1 MPPQALIFPFHDCPP
16 EPESFDHG
24 TRERIEVEHFEKRMN
39 AYSKRIRK
47 AKKNA
52 IGKIEKNVFRHTA
65 VSCLAVLHGFQQA
78 ADYCGHSLRTQG
90 ANYRNL
96 VSKQD
101 AKDYFNIMPPTGDG
115 KVIPFD
121 RSRGEALAVGKDG
134 ARQRHPTLL
143 PKPPKRTLVLFSLFG
158 RAKMR
163 LSRFRRITHGF
174 CVKRFAGNLP
184 CWIRVFSP

>member
-1 MPPQALIFPFHDCPP
+1 MA
-16 EPESFDHG
+16 
-24 TRERIEVEHFEKRMN
+24 EKRVKIGKEFEHIP
-39 AYSKRIRK
+39 AVKSGRGWLGLERGKFAAVYFVKRLNKLELRRKVANGKEGKRFFDVEEYAKANEAARK

-52 IGKIEKNVFRHTA
+52 VGKIEKNVFRHTA

-101 AKDYFNIMPPTGDG
+101 AKDYFNIIPPTGDG

-134 ARQRHPTLL
+134 ARQNNAIL
-143 PKPPKRTLVLFSLFG
+143 KIDV
-158 RAKMR
+158 AN
-163 LSRFRRITHGF
+163 
-174 CVKRFAGNLP
+174 A
-184 CWIRVFSP
+184 